1 MFQTHQYKELF
12 TLHWKTAAEVCEH

>member
-1 MFQTHQYKELF
+1 MFQTHQYKGLS